1 MKDYCKLFET
11 KKYGQILVM
20 NDTVDDGRP
29 VLKIM
34 FNLGGDY
41 GVCSID
47 AIFKDSDSGIESA
60 DKAFNAMTEEKA
72 YAAVSKVVDDFLSK
86 EL

>member
-20 NDTVDDGRP
+20 NDTGDDGRP
-29 VLKIM
+29 VLKVM

-47 AIFKDSDSGIESA
+47 AIFKDDDGKGIERA

-72 YAAVSKVVDDFLSK
+72 YAAVSKVVDDFLANN
-86 EL
+86 